1 MSFVATAVV
10 GTGLAVGGIGAAV
23 GANQASKDRKAARA
37 AANMPGLDIAS
48 AIGEAEQLIP
58 RTRELEAQRNAFARA
73 QLLESLGIQVPGYQ
87 EAQAKRAEN
96 ALALLRG
103 ELPPD
108 VLAQVQRRA
117 ATKAVGGGYAG
128 DRPTLSQAGRNL
140 EARDIGRTSLDLANL
155 GGQQF
160 ANILGTT
167 PLAQMANY
175 EFTPQMIANIRAEER
190 AKKQAGLMG
199 VTTMPSAGG
208 IATGYLGSLGSGLTN
223 LGFGALGQG
232 GFKTGGGG
240 GGNNWSGPGVG
251 TGSGIELGIVD
262 AG

>member
-1 MSFVATAVV
+1 MGLLAAGVIGGITA
-10 GTGLAVGGIGAAV
+10 GGIGAAV
-23 GANQASKDRKAARA
+23 GANQASKDRAAARA
-37 AANMPGLDIAS
+37 AANLAPLDIA
-48 AIGEAEQLIP
+48 ATIGEAEQLAP
-58 RTRELEAQRNAFARA
+58 RTRELEAQRNKFARA

-108 VLAQVQRRA
+108 VLAQVQRQA
-117 ATKAVGGGYAG
+117 AGKAVAGGYAG
-128 DRPTLSQAGRNL
+128 SRAAANL
-140 EARDIGRTSLDLANL
+140 TARDIGRTSLALQQA

-167 PLAQMANY
+167 PLAPVANY
-175 EFTPQMIANIRAEER
+175 EFSPQLMAQIRADER
-190 AKKQAGLMG
+190 AKKQAALLG
-199 VTTMPSAGG
+199 VTQMPSAGG
-208 IATGYLGSLGSGLTN
+208 IASQYLGSLGSGLTN
-223 LGFGALGQG
+223 LGFAALGRG
-232 GFKTGGGG
+232 GFGGGGG

-251 TGSGIELGIVD
+251 TGSGPELGIVD

>member
-48 AIGEAEQLIP
+48 AIGEAEQLTP

-87 EAQAKRAEN
+87 EAQAQRTQN

-108 VLAQVQRRA
+108 VLAQVQRQSA
-117 ATKAVGGGYAG
+117 ARSLAGGYAG
-128 DRPTLSQAGRNL
+128 SQAARNL
-140 EARDIGRTSLDLANL
+140 TARDIGRTSLALQQA

-160 ANILGTT
+160 ASILGTT

-240 GGNNWSGPGVG
+240 GGGGGNNWSGPGVG